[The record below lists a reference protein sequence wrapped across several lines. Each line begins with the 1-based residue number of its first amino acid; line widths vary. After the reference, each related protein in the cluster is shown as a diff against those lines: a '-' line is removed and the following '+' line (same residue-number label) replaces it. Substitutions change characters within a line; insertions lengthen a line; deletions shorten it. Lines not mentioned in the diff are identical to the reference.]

1 MTQNR
6 PVRVL
11 FVCLGNI
18 CRSPMAE
25 AVFRHKVEEAG
36 LDGRIEVDSAG
47 TGSWHVGDRP
57 HRGTLREL
65 QQRGIPMGDQ
75 RARQVTAEELDLYD
89 HVLTMD
95 LDNLNAV
102 RNMVRQTG
110 AGVEPRPLLE
120 FIDDPDAPTEVPDPY
135 YERNFDYVF
144 DLIDEASD
152 GLLDHIIASHNL
164 RGSS

>member
-1 MTQNR
+1 MTENGT
-6 PVRVL
+6 VRVL

-25 AVFRHKVEEAG
+25 AIFRHKVQEAG
-36 LDGRIEVDSAG
+36 LADRIEVDSAG
-47 TGSWHVGDRP
+47 TGSWHIGERP
-57 HRGTLREL
+57 HRGTQREL
-65 QQRGIPMGDQ
+65 ERRGIPIGDQ
-75 RARQVTAEELDLYD
+75 RARQVTADELNSYD

-102 RNMVRQTG
+102 RTMVRQTG
-110 AGVEPRPLLE
+110 ANVEPRLMLE
-120 FIDDPDAPTEVPDPY
+120 FIDDSNAPTEVPDPY

-152 GLLDHIIASHNL
+152 GLLDHIIARHNL
-164 RGSS
+164 R